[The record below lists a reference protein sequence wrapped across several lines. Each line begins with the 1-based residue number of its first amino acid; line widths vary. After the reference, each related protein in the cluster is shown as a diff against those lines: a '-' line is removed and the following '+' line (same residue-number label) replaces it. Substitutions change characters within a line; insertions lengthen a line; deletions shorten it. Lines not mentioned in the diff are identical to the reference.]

1 VTKQDKLAE
10 FREQER
16 VLKLQRDQL
25 DELIEDTYRRIDK
38 LEEEIEFEKSHT
50 YNQV

>member
-1 VTKQDKLAE
+1 VTKHEKLTE

-25 DELIEDTYRRIDK
+25 EELLEDTYKRIDK

>member
-1 VTKQDKLAE
+1 VTKQEKLAE

-25 DELIEDTYRRIDK
+25 DELLEETYSRIDK
-38 LEEEIEFEKSHT
+38 LEEEIAFEKSHT

>member
-1 VTKQDKLAE
+1 VTKKEKLAE

-25 DELIEDTYRRIDK
+25 DKLLEDTYHRIDK

-50 YNQV
+50 YNVV